1 MRNGQVNTSQIE
13 WSGASSRFRNV
24 RVAGFIQLPE
34 MIKMAEVAACV
45 VLYNSPLSRLAA
57 IETYRMQVDKLY
69 VIDNSEGPKTDL
81 ANHLMSLPNVVYLGN
96 GKNEGIASAL
106 NWAASEAVAAGYEYL
121 LTMDDDT
128 AVPENLIATM
138 LSFLSTYGG
147 ADRVGIV
154 AAAHSTKKGKVPR
167 EGSYRKVLFTMTS
180 GNLLNLAVYKQV
192 GPFRVDFFIDH
203 VDHDY
208 GLRINHAQFEV
219 IELPHLKLIHQ
230 LGERKKIGWTN
241 TTYVS
246 HSPVRG
252 YYIMRNGL
260 LLAQQYKHIFP
271 EFYRK
276 MYFVL
281 TREFLKTLF
290 FESQKMH
297 RLRLLYQGLLDKRAG
312 QLGKLVE

>member
-1 MRNGQVNTSQIE
+1 
-13 WSGASSRFRNV
+13 
-24 RVAGFIQLPE
+24 

-57 IETYRMQVDKLY
+57 IETYRTQVDKLY
-69 VIDNSEGPKTDL
+69 VIDNSEGAKTDL
-81 ANHLMSLPNVVYLGN
+81 ANHLMSLPNVVYLAN

-106 NWAASEAVAAGYEYL
+106 NWAASEAVANGYRYL

-138 LSFLSTYGG
+138 LSFLGTYDG
-147 ADRVGIV
+147 ADGVGII
-154 AAAHSTKKGKVPR
+154 AASHSIGKGKMPR
-167 EGSYRKVLFTMTS
+167 EGSFKKVLFTMTS

-192 GPFRVDFFIDH
+192 GPFRADFFIDH

-208 GLRINHAQFEV
+208 GLRINQAQFEV
-219 IELPHLKLIHQ
+219 IELPYLKLIHQ
-230 LGERKKIGWTN
+230 LGEQKRIGWMN

-246 HSPVRG
+246 HSPARG
-252 YYIMRNGL
+252 YYIVRNGL

-271 EFYRK
+271 AFYRR
-276 MYFVL
+276 MWVL
-281 TREFLKTLF
+281 LMREFLKILLF
-290 FESQKMH
+290 EPHKKY

-312 QLGKLVE
+312 QLGKLVECK